1 MRVALHTLAFA
12 GGLVIV
18 IGTLLS
24 AVRST
29 ILPRGVQ
36 SLVSRAPTQAV
47 RGAFRLWVGRSAS
60 YERRDRTM
68 AALLGPL
75 ALPGPAGRPWL
86 ILIMAGYT
94 LMYLAVTS
102 RSWTQ
107 SVELSGSSVFTLGTT
122 TERTL
127 GPLLLTYTEAGL
139 GLLLVAL
146 LITYLP
152 TIYGA
157 FSRRENG
164 VAQLQVRAGNPPTAA
179 TMLIRYHRIEQSRY
193 RLTELWRDW
202 MDWFADV
209 EETHTTFP
217 IVALFRSSH
226 PERSW
231 IASAGALLDGA
242 SFWAGA
248 VEHPKDPDV
257 QLCIRAGYL
266 ALRRIADIF
275 KLPYDPDPGVDDPI
289 SISRE
294 EWDEAMDEMAAAGVP
309 LIADR
314 NAAWAAV
321 EGLAGQLRRG
331 PAQPGPAGRSPADA
345 MGLRPQ
351 PRLCHWLSGVL
362 APPGGGRRLGAAS
375 SVPEG
380 AVDGSE
386 PLEGLARLDPGRQ
399 PKTTRVIAIAA
410 TMMNRARKIP

>member
-1 MRVALHTLAFA
+1 MQVALHTLAFA
-12 GGLVIV
+12 AGVVIV
-18 IGTLLS
+18 IGTVLS

-36 SLVSRAPTQAV
+36 SVIARMPTKVV

-60 YERRDRTM
+60 YERRDRVM
-68 AALLGPL
+68 AMLGPIALLTLL
-75 ALPGPAGRPWL
+75 ATWL

-102 RSWTQ
+102 RSFTQ

-193 RLTELWRDW
+193 RLTELWREW
-202 MDWFADV
+202 MAWFADV
-209 EETHTTFP
+209 EETHTTFSILP
-217 IVALFRSSH
+217 LFRSSQ

-242 SFWAGA
+242 SFWAAA
-248 VEHPKDPDV
+248 VEHPKDADV

-275 KLPYDPDPGVDDPI
+275 NLPYDADPDPDDPI
-289 SISRE
+289 SVSRD
-294 EWDEAMDEMAAAGVP
+294 EWNIAMDEMAAAGMP
-309 LIADR
+309 LVADR
-314 NAAWAAV
+314 NAAWEAW
-321 EGLAGQLRRG
+321 RG
-331 PAQPGPAGRSPADA
+331 WRVNYDT
-345 MGLRPQ
+345 
-351 PRLCHWLSGVL
+351 VL
-362 APPGGGRRLGAAS
+362 LT
-375 SVPEG
+375 
-380 AVDGSE
+380 
-386 PLEGLARLDPGRQ
+386 LARLVEAPPAPWVSDRSPVYVTSSQVSWLRFGAVEWSGRSRWTRGAGQTGATRWPAWIRAASRRPPG
-399 PKTTRVIAIAA
+399 
-410 TMMNRARKIP
+410 

>member
-1 MRVALHTLAFA
+1 VRVALETLAFVA
-12 GGLVIV
+12 GLVIV
-18 IGTLLS
+18 VGTLVS

-36 SLVSRAPTQAV
+36 SWVSRGPTQAV
-47 RGAFRLWVGRSAS
+47 RAAFRLWVGRSAS

-68 AALLGPL
+68 AMLGPIALLALL
-75 ALPGPAGRPWL
+75 ATWL

-102 RSWTQ
+102 RSLTQ

-157 FSRRENG
+157 FARREKG
-164 VAQLQVRAGNPPTAA
+164 VAQFQVRGGNPPTAA

-193 RLTELWRDW
+193 RLTELWREW

-217 IVALFRSSH
+217 IVTLFRSSH

-275 KLPYDPDPGVDDPI
+275 KLPYDPDPGIDDPI

-314 NAAWAAV
+314 NAAWAAWKGWRVNYDSVLLNLARLV
-321 EGLAGQLRRG
+321 EA
-331 PAQPGPAGRSPADA
+331 PPTPWVSDRSPVYVT
-345 MGLRPQ
+345 GSQ
-351 PRLCHWLSGVL
+351 GSWL
-362 APPGGGRRLGAAS
+362 RLGAAES
-375 SVPEG
+375 SVR
-380 AVDGSE
+380 
-386 PLEGLARLDPGRQ
+386 PLRSLRERWTDRGRSRGWPAWLRPASRRPPG
-399 PKTTRVIAIAA
+399 
-410 TMMNRARKIP
+410 

>member
-1 MRVALHTLAFA
+1 VQVPLDALAFA
-12 GGLVIV
+12 AGLVIV
-18 IGTLLS
+18 IGTFLS

-36 SLVSRAPTQAV
+36 SLISRVPTQAV
-47 RGAFRLWVGRSAS
+47 RGTFRLWVGRSAS
-60 YERRDRTM
+60 YERRDRIM
-68 AALLGPL
+68 AMLGPL
-75 ALPGPAGRPWL
+75 ALLALLATWL
-86 ILIMAGYT
+86 VLIMAGYT

-102 RSWTQ
+102 RSFVQ

-164 VAQLQVRAGNPPTAA
+164 VAQLQVRAGNPPTAP
-179 TMLIRYHRIEQSRY
+179 TMLIRYQRIEQSRY
-193 RLTELWRDW
+193 RLTELWREW
-202 MDWFADV
+202 SAWFADV
-209 EETHTTFP
+209 EESHTTFP

-242 SFWAGA
+242 SFWAAA

-257 QLCIRAGYL
+257 QLCLRAGYL

-275 KLPYDPDPGVDDPI
+275 KLPYDPDPDPGDPI
-289 SISRE
+289 SVSRE
-294 EWDEAMDEMAAAGVP
+294 EWDDAMDEMAAAGVP
-309 LIADR
+309 LLADR
-314 NAAWAAV
+314 QAAWEAW
-321 EGLAGQLRRG
+321 RG
-331 PAQPGPAGRSPADA
+331 WRVNYDT
-345 MGLRPQ
+345 
-351 PRLCHWLSGVL
+351 VL
-362 APPGGGRRLGAAS
+362 LN
-375 SVPEG
+375 
-380 AVDGSE
+380 
-386 PLEGLARLDPGRQ
+386 LARLVEAPPAPWVSDRSPVYITGAQGSWLRLGPAEPSGRSLRERLTGRAGVGRWPAWIRPASRRPPG
-399 PKTTRVIAIAA
+399 
-410 TMMNRARKIP
+410 

>member
-1 MRVALHTLAFA
+1 VRIALDTLAFV
-12 GGLVIV
+12 GGMAIV
-18 IGTLLS
+18 VGTLLS
-24 AVRST
+24 AIRST

-36 SLVSRAPTQAV
+36 SRVSRMPTRAV

-60 YERRDRTM
+60 YERRDRIM
-68 AALLGPL
+68 AMLGPTALLALL
-75 ALPGPAGRPWL
+75 ATWL
-86 ILIMAGYT
+86 ILIMGGYT

-102 RSWTQ
+102 RSFVQ
-107 SVELSGSSVFTLGTT
+107 SVELSGSSIFTLGTT
-122 TERTL
+122 TARTL

-157 FSRRENG
+157 FARRENG
-164 VAQLQVRAGNPPTAA
+164 VAQLEVRAGNPPTAA

-193 RLTELWRDW
+193 RLTELWREW
-202 MDWFADV
+202 MAWFADI

-275 KLPYDPDPGVDDPI
+275 KLPYDADPGADDPI
-289 SISRE
+289 SVSRE
-294 EWDEAMDEMAAAGVP
+294 EWDEAMEEMAAAGVP
-309 LIADR
+309 LLADR
-314 NAAWAAV
+314 NAAWEAWKGWRVTYDTVLLNLARLV
-321 EGLAGQLRRG
+321 EA
-331 PAQPGPAGRSPADA
+331 PPTPWVSDRSPVYVT
-345 MGLRPQ
+345 GSRGSWPRP
-351 PRLCHWLSGVL
+351 
-362 APPGGGRRLGAAS
+362 
-375 SVPEG
+375 G
-380 AVDGSE
+380 AVDGSGPSLSE
-386 PLEGLARLDPGRQ
+386 QWPDRGRWSGWPGWIR
-399 PKTTRVIAIAA
+399 PGGR
-410 TMMNRARKIP
+410 RPPG